1 MRGRSC
7 SMGWMPRRHEL
18 SDEQWERIVGLL
30 PPERGAMGPPS
41 KSHRTM
47 LNAMLWIVRTGAPW
61 RDMPERFGPWKSV
74 NTRFARW
81 QRRGVWKRVLDEL
94 ARDQDVETYMIDA
107 TIVRAHQDS
116 AGAQKK
122 TDPKPSVRR
131 AAGSP
136 QRFTLAW
143 TPSEIP
149 SSSNS
154 PKGNATI
161 TRSPKRSS
169 KA

>member
-1 MRGRSC
+1 MAPRSC
-7 SMGWMPRRHEL
+7 SMKWMPRRHEL
-18 SDEQWERIVGLL
+18 SDEQWERISGLL

-47 LNAMLWIVRTGAPW
+47 VNAMLWIVRTGAPW
-61 RDMPERFGPWKSV
+61 RDLPERFGPWQSV
-74 NTRFARW
+74 YTRFARW
-81 QRRGVWKRVLDEL
+81 QKRGMWKHIFDEL
-94 ARDQDVETYMIDA
+94 AREQDAETYMIDA

-122 TDPKPSVRR
+122 AERRPSEPR
-131 AAGSP
+131 AEASP
-136 QRFTLAW
+136 QRFTLVW
-143 TPSEIP
+143 TPLETP
-149 SSSNS
+149 SSLSS
-154 PKGNATI
+154 PKGSATT